1 MSNKKEPCTTWQMDE
16 PQKALWEVK
25 EAKRKGPHIIWL
37 HLHEMSR
44 KGKSIE
50 TESIFCLGLGVGTGS
65 DCKWTWGIFLEW
77 WKCSKI
83 GLWWWLNNYVNLLKD
98 YWIVHFNQV
107 NLMVCKLYLKFVFF
121 KWKNIYAKWKK
132 PNMKDHMLYDLIY
145 TNVQKR
151 QVYRDKK

>member
-1 MSNKKEPCTTWQMDE
+1 MADGWTS
-16 PQKALWEVK
+16 
-25 EAKRKGPHIIWL
+25 
-37 HLHEMSR
+37 
-44 KGKSIE
+44 KSIMGSKRSQ
-50 TESIFCLGLGVGTGS
+50 TQRTTYYMITFTWNVQKGQIYRDRKYICDCLGLGVETGS

-132 PNMKDHMLYDLIY
+132 PNMKVHMLYDPIY